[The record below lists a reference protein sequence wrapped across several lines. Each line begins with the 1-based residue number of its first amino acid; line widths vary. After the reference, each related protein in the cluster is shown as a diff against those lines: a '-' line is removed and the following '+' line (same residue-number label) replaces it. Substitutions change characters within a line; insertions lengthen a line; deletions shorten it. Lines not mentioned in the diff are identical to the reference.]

1 MSLFVQA
8 ILHFI
13 LLLFKDMRKYS
24 LVICI
29 LSVNKFLCVKTAL
42 AVALK
47 NLGKNNDSSQ
57 SLENTLQEG
66 ACTKPAQAVDLRMA
80 PVLELVI
87 NV

>member
-1 MSLFVQA
+1 MFLFVQA

-47 NLGKNNDSSQ
+47 NLGKNNDSS
-57 SLENTLQEG
+57 
-66 ACTKPAQAVDLRMA
+66 
-80 PVLELVI
+80 
-87 NV
+87 